1 MLSAKSDT
9 YLVTSY
15 LSSAT
20 TYVVVQILY
29 VVADNIFDVNHV
41 LYNVDIDY
49 EVGHIYY
56 VVNLYLLS

>member
-29 VVADNIFDVNHV
+29 VVADNIFVVNHV
-41 LYNVDIDY
+41 LYDVDID
-49 EVGHIYY
+49 
-56 VVNLYLLS
+56 